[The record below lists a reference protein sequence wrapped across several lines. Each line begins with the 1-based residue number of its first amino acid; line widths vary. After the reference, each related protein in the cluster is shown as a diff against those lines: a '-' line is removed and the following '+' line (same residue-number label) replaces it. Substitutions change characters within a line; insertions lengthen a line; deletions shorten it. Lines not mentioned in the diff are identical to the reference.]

1 MEITMPKGMVRG
13 MYPAV
18 IGILLGLL
26 QTGLFFQLSFTLS
39 SSFRT
44 YLMITVCWLVGSAIG
59 VQFARQVEFE
69 RVQIIG
75 LLFAALGAYFG
86 CVLLLH
92 AAPFNSQW
100 WFIYALL
107 VIVMGLYP
115 GAFFVRLGKVYT
127 ARLLFFWENNGFIV
141 GIIAGTLLFML
152 LGRSVL
158 LFAPLMLAGVII
170 TLPEPVKGTKI

>member
-1 MEITMPKGMVRG
+1 MAKRMVRG
-13 MYPAV
+13 IYPAV

-44 YLMITVCWLVGSAIG
+44 YLMITVCWLIGSAIG
-59 VQFARQVEFE
+59 VQLTRQFGFE
-69 RVQIIG
+69 RVQMIG
-75 LLFAALGAYFG
+75 LLLAALGAYFG
-86 CVLLLH
+86 CILLLR

-141 GIIAGTLLFML
+141 GIVVGTLLFML

-158 LFAPLMLAGVII
+158 WFAPLMLAGMII
-170 TLPEPVKGTKI
+170 TIPEPVR